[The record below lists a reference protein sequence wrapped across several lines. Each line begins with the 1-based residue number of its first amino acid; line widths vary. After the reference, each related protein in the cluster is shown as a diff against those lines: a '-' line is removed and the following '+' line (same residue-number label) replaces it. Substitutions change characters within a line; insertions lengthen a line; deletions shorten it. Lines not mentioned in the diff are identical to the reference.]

1 MFAQDSSL
9 GEQIIIGNAMLS
21 EYSILSLYSKSVIM
35 NQMEKKKKPRCVHW
49 KFKSQQVTRTNNR
62 RNLRKIK

>member
-35 NQMEKKKKPRCVHW
+35 NQMEKKNLDVYIGNLKV
-49 KFKSQQVTRTNNR
+49 NR
-62 RNLRKIK
+62 WLELITEETWER

>member
-35 NQMEKKKKPRCVHW
+35 NQMEKKKNLDVYIGNLKV
-49 KFKSQQVTRTNNR
+49 NR
-62 RNLRKIK
+62 WLELITEETWER